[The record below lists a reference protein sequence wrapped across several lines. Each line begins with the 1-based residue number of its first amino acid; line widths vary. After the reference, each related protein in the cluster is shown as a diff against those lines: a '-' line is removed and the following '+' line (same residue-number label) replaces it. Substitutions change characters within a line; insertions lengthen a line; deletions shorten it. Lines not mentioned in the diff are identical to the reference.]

1 MKVYITDLRV
11 KPRVVYIDGKRYI
24 FPSRKEVLRDISKT
38 AYLCLEKT
46 PYLKLR
52 PLEVE
57 NNITESIPNV
67 VVRQPSSD
75 RKSKATSDLSL
86 RNEDSVVLT
95 NDVEVSR
102 RDEPTP
108 VSEEHVSDKTVCVN
122 SEETLNVEENNVSE
136 DDTQNTL
143 EESVAEEAI
152 TEELI
157 SEDPIS
163 EETVSNE
170 VNSEKPDVNYT
181 SMSKKELKA
190 VIEGMGVDTT
200 GMTKALMLEWLASH

>member
-11 KPRVVYIDGKRYI
+11 KPRIVYIDGKRYI

-38 AYLCLEKT
+38 AYLGLEKT

-57 NNITESIPNV
+57 NNITENIPNV

-75 RKSKATSDLSL
+75 RKPERTSCSSSLSL
-86 RNEDSVVLT
+86 RNEDNVVLT
-95 NDVEVSR
+95 NDVEVSIK
-102 RDEPTP
+102 DEPTP
-108 VSEEHVSDKTVCVN
+108 VSDEQVSNDTVGGDF
-122 SEETLNVEENNVSE
+122 EETLTVEENKVSE
-136 DDTQNTL
+136 EDTQNTL
-143 EESVAEEAI
+143 EESI
-152 TEELI
+152 TEETI
-157 SEDPIS
+157 TEEPIS

-170 VNSEKPDVNYT
+170 VDSVKPDVNYT

>member
-11 KPRVVYIDGKRYI
+11 KPRIVYIDGKRYI

-38 AYLCLEKT
+38 AYLGLEKT

-75 RKSKATSDLSL
+75 RKSKVTPGSSSLSL
-86 RNEDSVVLT
+86 KNEDSVVLT

-102 RDEPTP
+102 KDDPTP
-108 VSEEHVSDKTVCVN
+108 VSEEHVSDKPVCVD

-136 DDTQNTL
+136 EDTQNTL
-143 EESVAEEAI
+143 EESI
-152 TEELI
+152 TEETI
-157 SEDPIS
+157 TEEPIS

-170 VNSEKPDVNYT
+170 VNSAKPDVNYT